1 MDEHSKYKTGYYK
14 IPREKHRQNI
24 NGSNIFLELS
34 PRVMEIN
41 K

>member
-1 MDEHSKYKTGYYK
+1 MDEHSKCKTGYYK
-14 IPREKHRQNI
+14 IPGEKHRQNT